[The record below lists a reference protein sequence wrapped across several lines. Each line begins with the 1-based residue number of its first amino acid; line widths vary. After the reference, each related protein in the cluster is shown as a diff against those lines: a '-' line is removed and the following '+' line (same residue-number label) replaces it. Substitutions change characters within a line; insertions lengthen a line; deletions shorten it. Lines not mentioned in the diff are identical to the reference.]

1 MIKSAYALNIKDPSI
16 NPVAKFA
23 SVASILNLVIPIL
36 LIGAALAFFAML
48 LLGAYTI
55 ITAGGNP
62 ENIQKA
68 QKIFKNSIIGLAIV
82 LASYL
87 VVKLIEIVL
96 NINIRGL

>member
-1 MIKSAYALNIKDPSI
+1 MIKSSYALDISDPSV
-16 NPVAKFA
+16 NPVSKFK
-23 SVASILNLVIPIL
+23 SFASILNLVIPLL
-36 LIGAALAFFAML
+36 LIGAALIFFAML

-68 QKIFKNSIIGLAIV
+68 QKIFKNSIIGLSIV